1 MNLRVI
7 RIRLCHSFSQQ
18 VLSPFCTAVSPI
30 MWNHKEELTLIFLE
44 SLWSRNGYEEQDLK
58 SNCKLGVRRVIIHVL
73 LSPSSWGTK
82 GQVVRW
88 HTVPY
93 SAIVTCDDKD
103 HERCSQTYLIFW
115 LHQCTNYV
123 TLGNVI
129 SWDLH
134 LLLWKMGRVRVATC
148 IHFLRLSLEMTTTS
162 VT

>member
-1 MNLRVI
+1 MPFFQSTSTQSLLYSSEPNNVE
-7 RIRLCHSFSQQ
+7 SQRGINID
-18 VLSPFCTAVSPI
+18 LP
-30 MWNHKEELTLIFLE
+30 LE
-44 SLWSRNGYEEQDLK
+44 SLWSRNGYEERDLK

-82 GQVVRW
+82 GQVVRR

-103 HERCSQTYLIFW
+103 HEPCSQTYLIFW
-115 LHQCTNYV
+115 LHQGTNYV

>member
-1 MNLRVI
+1 MPFFQSTSTQSLLYSSEPNNVE
-7 RIRLCHSFSQQ
+7 SQRGINID
-18 VLSPFCTAVSPI
+18 LP
-30 MWNHKEELTLIFLE
+30 LE
-44 SLWSRNGYEEQDLK
+44 SLWSRNGYEERDLK
-58 SNCKLGVRRVIIHVL
+58 SNCKLGVRGVIIHVL

-82 GQVVRW
+82 GQVVRR

-93 SAIVTCDDKD
+93 SAIVTCDDKG
-103 HERCSQTYLIFW
+103 HEPCSQTYLIFW
-115 LHQCTNYV
+115 LHQCTKYV